1 VSPRFSD
8 ALLRV
13 QSDDRLA
20 MLARS
25 GHERAFVA
33 IVERYR
39 RPLHVFARRL
49 VPEPRVDDVLQQSF
63 VNAWAALSAGAEVR
77 HLRGWLHQI
86 VRNAAIAAARTPGED
101 QLSETMIGDH
111 GPQAEV
117 ERRLQLEETLRHVA
131 RLPEQ
136 QRLALVQTAMEGR
149 SREEIASGL
158 GLSEG
163 AVRGLVHRARSTL
176 RAAATAITPLPV
188 AVWAAQGGG
197 APVSEVAAGAGA
209 GSMAGLAVKAGTVAV
224 ATGAIATSVATDLP
238 RRIQHRHHA
247 RPAVA
252 ALHQVEHPPVTT
264 PAAATAPPTRRA
276 PASASAS
283 TLVIRP
289 TVARPAPAAAQPVVV
304 AAPSPR
310 HRDDQHRSDDDR
322 TPPPTS
328 APTRDDGAETDDQQ
342 QPVTTTA
349 VESSGDNHDGDGGG
363 DGGDTT
369 DPGSGSSSGSGGSSR
384 GMD

>member
-1 VSPRFSD
+1 
-8 ALLRV
+8 
-13 QSDDRLA
+13 

-39 RPLHVFARRL
+39 RPLQAFARRL
-49 VPEPRVDDVLQQSF
+49 VPEHRVDDVLQQSF
-63 VNAWAALSAGAEVR
+63 VNAWAALSAGAEIR

-101 QLSETMIGDH
+101 QLSDTMIGEE
-111 GPQAEV
+111 GPQAQV

-176 RAAATAITPLPV
+176 RAAATAITPLPI
-188 AVWAAQGGG
+188 ALWAAQGGG
-197 APVSEVAAGAGA
+197 APVAEVAAG
-209 GSMAGLAVKAGTVAV
+209 GSIAGLAVKASTVVV

-238 RRIQHRHHA
+238 SRIHHHDPPA

-252 ALHQVEHPPVTT
+252 EVRDVEPPPTTT
-264 PAAATAPPTRRA
+264 PA
-276 PASASAS
+276 PA
-283 TLVIRP
+283 LV
-289 TVARPAPAAAQPVVV
+289 PAPAPAPATRPAVARAAPAPVQPV
-304 AAPSPR
+304 AAM
-310 HRDDQHRSDDDR
+310 
-322 TPPPTS
+322 
-328 APTRDDGAETDDQQ
+328 AP
-342 QPVTTTA
+342 QP
-349 VESSGDNHDGDGGG
+349 
-363 DGGDTT
+363 
-369 DPGSGSSSGSGGSSR
+369 
-384 GMD
+384 